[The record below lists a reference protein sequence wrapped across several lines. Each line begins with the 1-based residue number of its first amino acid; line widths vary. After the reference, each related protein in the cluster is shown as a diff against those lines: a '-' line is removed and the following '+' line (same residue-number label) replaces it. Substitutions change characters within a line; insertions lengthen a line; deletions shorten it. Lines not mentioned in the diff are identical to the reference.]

1 MKYLLLTILFLTS
14 SLFAVDIEVRKADRN
29 DGEFSLVRGTA
40 FNLYA
45 VCIFSSANDK
55 NGFLHSLVTGGDGV
69 LSMKQVLGVNAV
81 PIKCQ
86 RSKTDPLGIR

>member
-1 MKYLLLTILFLTS
+1 MKYLLLTILFLTG
-14 SLFAVDIEVRKADRN
+14 SLFAVDIEVRKADKN
-29 DGEFSLVRGTA
+29 EGEFSLAKGTN
-40 FNLYA
+40 FNIYA

-55 NGFLHSLVTGGDGV
+55 NGFLHSMVTGSAGS